1 MKDVGEDCLTLNI
14 WTKPQTGE
22 KNKAVMIWIYGGGF
36 GSGKSSTPMYNGA
49 RLAEEHD
56 VVVVS
61 VNYRVNI
68 YGFPRAPFGGMD
80 MNTGLMDQRAGVEWV
95 RDK

>member
-1 MKDVGEDCLTLNI
+1 LTINI

-22 KNKAVMIWIYGGGF
+22 RYKAVLVWIHGGGKSTKSLTRIQLNMSDF
-36 GSGKSSTPMYNGA
+36 ATGSSNNPFYNGA

-61 VNYRVNI
+61 
-68 YGFPRAPFGGMD
+68 
-80 MNTGLMDQRAGVEWV
+80 L
-95 RDK
+95 K